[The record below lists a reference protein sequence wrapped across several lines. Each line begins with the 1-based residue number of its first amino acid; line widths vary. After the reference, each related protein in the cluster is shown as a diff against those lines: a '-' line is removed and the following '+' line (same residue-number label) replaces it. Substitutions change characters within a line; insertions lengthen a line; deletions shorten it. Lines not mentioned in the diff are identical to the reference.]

1 MTTDPMDPGY
11 RYYPPE
17 PDDVEE
23 AEELYLSDEIL
34 CDACEAT
41 KEALVG
47 TDTDE
52 RPWGS
57 AIGCKACLAEAHD
70 AIEREREEKEDLDRI
85 RGN

>member
-1 MTTDPMDPGY
+1 MITDPNDPGY
-11 RYYPPE
+11 RYYPNE
-17 PDDVEE
+17 DFDEIE
-23 AEELYLSDEIL
+23 ADELVRDDEIL